1 MIRPNHRS
9 RCTSFVPWKFC
20 ALLIV
25 LLSPFHAS
33 AQDAAFQKFVTPFL
47 KEHCFVCHGPKKQES
62 RLRLDEVTGVQAGN
76 RNLWTMVH
84 ERILAGE
91 MPPKDRPQPADAD
104 KKRLLTW
111 IAEQQRSLGPGGTRR
126 LNRREL
132 SAALRDVTGLAIDFA
147 QALPGDGTVGGFDT
161 GADALQEASDAVAQW
176 LQVTRRAVAGI
187 HFLQPTK
194 GKIFSANFRDV
205 QPVKKGPDPYKK
217 IFDDWKEQGAI
228 AKVPGQIAIGRPGVG
243 MLIVPRAV
251 GEQDT
256 FSFTIPTRLDREGV
270 LRLTLDVSAMKPMAG
285 IPNPRLWVKIGGKDI
300 DYREIRVPSPLAPLP
315 EGEGKSASERLVYEV
330 QLGDLVV
337 QSKGVSV
344 HLSNKVE
351 IPYAVKGYENE
362 DRTNPK
368 DKNPPP
374 NGTGLFRPLFDRKT
388 TPPEK
393 QPAPYLVL
401 ERIVIEPD
409 VTIAWPP
416 AEWKAN
422 VSAIKDDASSAKKL
436 LAIWIDRA
444 WRRPVTETEQAPFL
458 KLYEK
463 LRAKGMPFDDALRAT
478 FQSVL
483 MSAAFRYQAS
493 PAHPDAVIAQH
504 AIASRLS
511 FMLTGGPPDA
521 ELRRL
526 ATQRKLRDPAVLDAQ
541 VDRLLADPRSDGFL
555 RPFVMQWLEMEQPIT
570 IAQDYIQMQDF
581 RWARYYKA
589 SMREET
595 IAYITQLFQENRPAK
610 ELIVSDWTMMNDALA
625 IHYGYSGIEGGE
637 LRKVKLRPDDPRGGG
652 ILGHAGIQ
660 SMLCWMGENW
670 VIYRGAWTLRHILDQ
685 PPPPPP
691 LEVPELNPSE
701 GKNKGKPFRELLRQ
715 HQQDARCAVCHKS
728 MDPVGFAFQNFDIS
742 GRWRKVEHESYARG
756 ELDGRV
762 SWRGVGTTRPVD
774 TVGQLPRGEEF
785 KTFAEFKSI
794 IVKDYQTDM
803 VRGIM
808 KNFVIYA
815 TGRLPG
821 IDDGTEIAAIMKEH
835 RASEYPLRDLLKAVV
850 RSQAFLESQQ
860 PLPKNQ
866 PSIGRS
872 PP

>member
-1 MIRPNHRS
+1 MG
-9 RCTSFVPWKFC
+9 C
-20 ALLIV
+20 ALLAI
-25 LLSPFHAS
+25 LLRPFS
-33 AQDAAFQKFVTPFL
+33 VGAQEDSFQKIVAPFL
-47 KEHCFVCHGPKKQES
+47 KQHCLECHGPKKQES
-62 RLRLDEVTGVQAGN
+62 RFRLDEVTGVEAGN

-84 ERILAGE
+84 ERITAGE
-91 MPPKDRPQPADAD
+91 MPPKNRPQPSEAD

-111 IAEQQRSLGPGGTRR
+111 IAEQQRALGPGGTRR

-132 SAALRDVTGLAIDFA
+132 SAALRDVTGLQIDFA

-187 HFLQPTK
+187 HFLEPAK
-194 GKIFSANFRDV
+194 GKVFAVKLRDV
-205 QPVKKGPDPYKK
+205 QAVKKGQDPFKK
-217 IFDDWKEQGAI
+217 VFDDWKEQGANPKI
-228 AKVPGQIAIGRPGVG
+228 PGQIAIGRPGVG
-243 MLIVPRAV
+243 LLIAPRAV

-256 FSFTIPTRLDREGV
+256 VSFTIPTRPDREGV
-270 LRLTLDVSAMKPMAG
+270 LRLTLDVSALKPMTG

-300 DYREIRVPSPLAPLP
+300 EFREIT
-315 EGEGKSASERLVYEV
+315 ASFEEPTRLVYEV
-330 QLGDLVV
+330 QLGDLIV

-374 NGTGLFRPLFDRKT
+374 NGTGLFRPLFDRKS

-401 ERIVIEPD
+401 QRIEIEPD

-422 VSAIKDDASSAKKL
+422 VGEIKDDASSAKNL
-436 LAIWIDRA
+436 LALWLERA
-444 WRRPVTETEQAPFL
+444 WRRPVSDAEQAPFL
-458 KLYEK
+458 KLYGK
-463 LRAKGMPFDDALRAT
+463 LRAKGLSFDSALRAS

-493 PAHPDAVIAQH
+493 PAHPDGVIAQH

-526 ATQRKLRDPAVLDAQ
+526 AAQGKLRDPVVLDAQ
-541 VDRLLADPRSDGFL
+541 VDRLLVDPRSDGFL

-570 IAQDYIQMQDF
+570 IAQNYIQEQDF

-595 IAYITQLFQENRPAK
+595 IAYISKLFQENRPAK

-625 IHYGYSGIEGGE
+625 IHYGYPGIEGGE

-670 VIYRGAWTLRHILDQ
+670 VIYRGAWTLRHIIDQ

-701 GKNKGKPFRELLRQ
+701 AKNKGKPFRELLKQ
-715 HQQDARCAVCHKS
+715 HQQDARCAVCHKT

-742 GRWRKVEHESYARG
+742 GRWRKVEHESYTRG

-774 TVGQLPRGEEF
+774 TIGQLPRGEEF
-785 KTFAEFKSI
+785 KTFAEFKDVV
-794 IVKDYQTDM
+794 VKNYQDDM

-808 KNFVIYA
+808 KNLMIYT

-821 IDDGTEIAAIMKEH
+821 IDDRAEIAGIMKQF
-835 RASEYPLRDLLKAVV
+835 RPQGYPLRDMLKAVV
-850 RSQAFLESQQ
+850 RSQAFLEQ
-860 PLPKNQ
+860 PAKIQPTLDRSLP
-866 PSIGRS
+866 
-872 PP
+872 